1 MTIAQIF
8 FKKKNLISTI
18 ELDIIITEGAVATA
32 RVTSNPV
39 ENGADSNDH
48 IIIDPMTFTTTG
60 VVSNTSSGTIDQFSR
75 VADTFTKNTSRS
87 SDAWE
92 DLLELQT
99 TKKPF
104 TLKQGLRQYKN
115 VVILSLSEQQDKD
128 TSNGLFFTA
137 TMKEFLFVGS
147 EVTLTTQFNEPSI
160 AEKMIETVK
169 GGLKQLVEVF

>member
-48 IIIDPMTFTTTG
+48 IIIDPMSFTTTG
-60 VVSNTSSGTIDQFSR
+60 VVSDASSGTIDQFSR
-75 VADTFTKNTSRS
+75 VADTFTKSTSRS
-87 SDAWE
+87 ADAWE
-92 DLLELQT
+92 DLLRMQAG
-99 TKKPF
+99 KIPF
-104 TLKQGLRQYKN
+104 TLVQGLRRYSN
-115 VVILSLSEQQDKD
+115 VILLSLSEQQDKD
-128 TSNGLFFTA
+128 TANGLFFTA
-137 TMKEFLFVGS
+137 TMKELILAGS
-147 EVTLTTQFNEPSI
+147 GIVETDQFNEPSI
-160 AEKMIETVK
+160 AEKMVETVK